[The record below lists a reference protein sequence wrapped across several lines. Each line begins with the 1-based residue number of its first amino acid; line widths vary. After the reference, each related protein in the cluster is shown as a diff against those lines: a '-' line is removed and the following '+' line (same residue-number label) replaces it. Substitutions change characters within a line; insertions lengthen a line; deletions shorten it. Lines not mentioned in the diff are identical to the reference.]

1 MLSPNAKEWTGAAS
15 MVATLSASSSSADAE
30 MEEVEK
36 VGATGIDDASDII
49 TTTTEAALIEDTK
62 DTVPKTPPLTATST
76 GNVADTNDKSG
87 TSTSAAAAAASSIGT
102 PKSTR
107 ICKNVIIYGY
117 CKFEGKGCQFNHNT
131 NPPKAAEPEKL
142 ESGTP
147 SRLNATSPVFTPQ
160 NRAASPTQGG
170 QTAPAEMMSSLDLGN
185 AALNNLGYSTYETPN
200 AQSHSVYGQSVLGGM
215 YQPPAR
221 HANILPFGNTN
232 GFTQQL
238 TRGMSSLGFTEN
250 ENTVEYVTPRRTLSA
265 GETLYANELDNGYVF
280 QPLQHHL
287 YTAPL
292 HNLPSLAPNQRTVHG
307 FFVADSLRREL
318 LEKQEE
324 LTHNLTV
331 RDPELPPEVHVYHTL
346 YPLDDRH
353 IRLSQV
359 VGHTTHVYKAVSRMD
374 GRSYLLRRVE
384 GFRMTHQANMGVA
397 ETWRRLRHANLVS
410 VHEVFTTKAFGDH
423 SLIIVYDYFPRAPT
437 LFEKYFVAPKR
448 ATTPEDVHIPESLMW
463 SFIIQILSIMKTI
476 HTAGMALRVLDLTNV
491 LLTNQNRLRVGCCGM
506 YDILG
511 VESNKM
517 VAQAQQEDMLQF
529 GQLLLSLACNSL
541 NAVRFIPKSLEFLSS
556 RYSPDMKNV
565 IIYLLTKPYPMK
577 SLDDVVTICGPRM
590 LGEINS
596 MHLYNDQLENEL
608 TRELEN
614 GRLVR
619 LLCKFGFIN
628 ERPEFDMDP
637 RWSETGDRYLLK
649 LFRDYVFHQVDENGR
664 PVVDLAHVIS
674 CLNKLDAGVD
684 EKVMLVSRDE
694 QSCLIVTY
702 RELRN
707 CVAQTFD
714 ELSQH
719 QSQAASRH

>member
-1 MLSPNAKEWTGAAS
+1 MLSPNAKEWTGVSS
-15 MVATLSASSSSADAE
+15 MTSIPVALSSTMDE
-30 MEEVEK
+30 MAEVE
-36 VGATGIDDASDII
+36 
-49 TTTTEAALIEDTK
+49 EK
-62 DTVPKTPPLTATST
+62 DTAIKDIPSTPPLTATGAPTSEN
-76 GNVADTNDKSG
+76 GEKS
-87 TSTSAAAAAASSIGT
+87 SSIITAPPSVGT
-102 PKSTR
+102 PKS
-107 ICKNVIIYGY
+107 
-117 CKFEGKGCQFNHNT
+117 KGCQFNHNT
-131 NPPKAAEPEKL
+131 TPAKSV
-142 ESGTP
+142 ESDNVP

-160 NRAASPTQGG
+160 NRAASPTQSG

-185 AALNNLGYSTYETPN
+185 AALNGGYGYSSYETPN
-200 AQSHSVYGQSVLGGM
+200 SQPHQVYGQSVLGGM

-221 HANILPFGNTN
+221 HANPLSFNGTSGLP
-232 GFTQQL
+232 QQL
-238 TRGMSSLGFTEN
+238 TRGMSSLGFAEN
-250 ENTVEYVTPRRTLSA
+250 DNNADYVAPRRTMSA
-265 GETLYANELDNGYVF
+265 GETMYSNELDDGYAF

-307 FFVADSLRREL
+307 FFVADVLRREL

-331 RDPELPPEVHVYHTL
+331 RDPDLPSEIHVYHTL
-346 YPLDDRH
+346 FPLDDRH

-359 VGHTTHVYKAVSRMD
+359 VGYSTHVYKAVSRMD
-374 GRSYLLRRVE
+374 GRSYLLRRIE
-384 GFRMTHQANMGVA
+384 GFRMAHQSSMAVA
-397 ETWRRLRHANLVS
+397 ETWRRLRHANLIS
-410 VHEVFTTKAFGDH
+410 VHEVFTTKVFGDQ
-423 SLIIVYDYFPRAPT
+423 SPT
-437 LFEKYFVAPKR
+437 LFEKYFSSSKR
-448 ATTPEDVHIPESLMW
+448 GTSLEETHMPESLLW
-463 SFIIQILSIMKTI
+463 SFVIQILSAMKTI
-476 HTAGMALRVLDLTNV
+476 HTAGMALRVLDLTNI
-491 LLTNQNRLRVGCCGM
+491 LLTNRNRLRIGCCGL

-511 VESNKM
+511 VETNKM
-517 VAQAQQEDMLQF
+517 IGQAQQEDMLQF
-529 GQLLLSLACNSL
+529 GQLLLTLACNSL
-541 NAVRFIPKSLEFLSS
+541 NAVRFIPKSLEYLSS
-556 RYSPDMKNV
+556 RYSVDMKNV
-565 IIYLLTKPYPMK
+565 ILYLLTKPYPMK

-590 LGEINS
+590 LNEINS

-637 RWSETGDRYLLK
+637 RWAETGDRYLLK

-702 RELRN
+702 RELKH

-714 ELSQH
+714 ELSQQ
-719 QSQAASRH
+719 QSQPPPRH